1 MKPWLLAD
9 TKCDC
14 WIEVLA
20 PSELLILGLT
30 AKAASSQ
37 RRASAI
43 ASPTSI
49 CHGWKRSSSGMSLA
63 FAMSAA
69 SASPAQGS
77 GAVKRAIDS
86 AASTV
91 ALSAFFE
98 KSEVLA

>member
-9 TKCDC
+9 TKCAC

-20 PSELLILGLT
+20 PSELVILGLT
-30 AKAASSQ
+30 ANAASSQ
-37 RRASAI
+37 RRASAM
-43 ASPTSI
+43 ASSTPMS
-49 CHGWKRSSSGMSLA
+49 HGWNRSRSGQSLA
-63 FAMSAA
+63 ISAA
-69 SASPAQGS
+69 SARPAHGS

-91 ALSAFFE
+91 ALSAALE

>member
-1 MKPWLLAD
+1 MKPWLLAE

-20 PSELLILGLT
+20 PSELPIFGLT
-30 AKAASSQ
+30 ANAASSQ

-43 ASPTSI
+43 ASSTPI
-49 CHGWKRSSSGMSLA
+49 AQGWNRSSSGMSFSRA
-63 FAMSAA
+63 INAA
-69 SASPAQGS
+69 SARPAQGS

-91 ALSAFFE
+91 AFSAFFE